1 MVVLRY
7 AHEILHLGCEECAV
21 CHTCCDLSAS
31 GIKTTPLVCS
41 RSLCPVERSRAGLV
55 SHPLNMFRLAPVLI
69 GAASAVYLRSNV
81 RPAQLTLEP
90 VAFHMSD

>member
-1 MVVLRY
+1 MKFCTLAVKER
-7 AHEILHLGCEECAV
+7 AV
-21 CHTCCDLSAS
+21 CHTSVS

-41 RSLCPVERSRAGLV
+41 RSLCPIERSRAGLV

-81 RPAQLTLEP
+81 HPAQFSLKP
-90 VAFHMSD
+90 VAFHMSN